1 MKGRFGESTQLLH
14 LTLMVETLM
23 TVERQKMG
31 ALHSGER
38 AGGRKTGSEIRTL
51 SSRRV
56 RAGRTLHHG
65 PKRPS

>member
-38 AGGRKTGSEIRTL
+38 AGGRKTGSEMSNNIIKVTKL
-51 SSRRV
+51 IN
-56 RAGRTLHHG
+56 GELG
-65 PKRPS
+65 FQPSLF